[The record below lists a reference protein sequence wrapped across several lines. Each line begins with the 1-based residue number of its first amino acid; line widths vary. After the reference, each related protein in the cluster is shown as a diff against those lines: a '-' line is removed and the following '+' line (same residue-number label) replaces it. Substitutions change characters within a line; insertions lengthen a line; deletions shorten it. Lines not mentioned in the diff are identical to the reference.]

1 MANRVVEIVK
11 RKMSIKKKST
21 NEYPLANKL
30 EGMGLNDCH
39 LEHRLLKSSS
49 FGTFLRHR
57 VADG

>member
-1 MANRVVEIVK
+1 MVNRVVEIVK
-11 RKMSIKKKST
+11 RKMSIKKKIT
-21 NEYPLANKL
+21 NECPLVNKL